1 MSSDPF
7 RELAL
12 TSNDHL
18 EQYLRA
24 ARGPAPESLA
34 GFEWRGF
41 NLSWR
46 VKLLGLQKFV
56 KGFFEAG
63 SGVEGYNIPVLQ
75 NGLDRPWRQQ
85 PTPEDP
91 RRYAFY
97 RVTRVDA
104 QSVDQSLPASHPAR
118 LRRQPAQ
125 PAAGRRAAAAR
136 LRRSAR
142 PGQRG
147 AAVGQGLLRVRAL
160 SAGVEFLRHRAAG
173 PDRVEAIKSPN
184 GNHRHKSASD
194 SRLCEA
200 LHSNCVTGD
209 MVEYPA

>member
-12 TSNDHL
+12 ASNDHL

-34 GFEWRGF
+34 GLEWRGF

-97 RVTRVDA
+97 RVTRVDE
-104 QSVDQSLPASHPAR
+104 QSVDRLYPQAILLDYGASPRNPPQAVERR
-118 LRRQPAQ
+118 LRDYVVQPD
-125 PAAGRRAAAAR
+125 PANAELLLGKAYFAFGRYR
-136 LRRSAR
+136 LASNFFVIER
-142 PGQRG
+142 
-147 AAVGQGLLRVRAL
+147 L
-160 SAGVEFLRHRAAG
+160 G
-173 PDRVEAIKSPN
+173 P
-184 GNHRHKSASD
+184 
-194 SRLCEA
+194 
-200 LHSNCVTGD
+200 TGWK
-209 MVEYPA
+209 P